1 MSTKSDSQEIPLREA
16 VSSSQ
21 TARTDLNDAHPPSSS
36 FTGSSVSFSHIS
48 YTIKTKTG
56 EKKLINDVSVKVKAG
71 ELLAIMGPSGA
82 GKSTLLDLMS
92 TRKTFASGGSMSLN
106 GSPLSPKDMLKISS
120 FVEQEDALLGVLS
133 VRETISYSL
142 RLSLPKAS
150 RAFVSQRVNRI
161 IDLLGLASCAETRI
175 GTPIQRGISGGQ
187 KRRVSVAC
195 SLVAFPRVLFLDEP
209 TSGLDSTSAREV
221 MFAVR
226 RVAREEG
233 IIIVASIHQPSLETC
248 KQFTD
253 LLLLTGGQICYNGPM
268 ENLDGF
274 LAGFGKPVGKFVSRK
289 LSSLRLVSSRP
300 DSTLTRFSLRLAI
313 VQVNPTDSVMDLLNT
328 DFASSPANA
337 AVESSSSSNDKAD
350 TRTTAE
356 ALRSFYLST
365 VPTAESTESAVLP
378 DKDVHAV
385 MLEHEN
391 QEGKGGKLASLW
403 GNTYVLSERTTKN
416 YSRNLLA
423 YGIRA
428 GMYVGM
434 AVMIA
439 LIWINIGYDASR
451 INDRLSVH
459 FYAIAFLAFMSVA
472 GIPGFLEERAVFKK
486 ERTNG
491 LYSTLPFV
499 LSNTVVTIPF
509 LFVCSLFFVLIMYWA
524 VGLHPGGRAAFRF
537 LGILFLSIFAAESQ
551 VVLVASL
558 LPVFIAALAIAAFIN
573 GFWMS
578 VGGYFLKARNL
589 PRFWFYS
596 FHWMNYQK
604 YSFELL
610 ANSDLDGL
618 TFDCSDAACPYPST
632 LGGNLLSGRDVLVY
646 LEIADVSYANWI
658 GILISIIVI
667 YRIALFFSLKY
678 VKKW

>member
-1 MSTKSDSQEIPLREA
+1 MTTDLIPLRQP
-16 VSSSQ
+16 VSFDNAQ
-21 TARTDLNDAHPPSSS
+21 TNTTTSSS
-36 FTGSSVSFSHIS
+36 FTGSSLSFSHLS
-48 YTIKTKTG
+48 YTIKTKAG
-56 EKKLINDVSVKVKAG
+56 EKKLINDVSIKVKAG

-92 TRKTFASGGSMSLN
+92 TRKTFAPEGSMSLN

-120 FVEQEDALLGVLS
+120 FVEQEDALLGVLT
-133 VRETISYSL
+133 VRETIAYSL
-142 RLSLPKAS
+142 RLSLPKAPKS
-150 RAFVSQRVNRI
+150 FVAKRVNRI

-175 GTPIQRGISGGQ
+175 GTPISRGISGGQ

-274 LAGFGKPVGKFVSRK
+274 LAGFGKPVGKFV
-289 LSSLRLVSSRP
+289 
-300 DSTLTRFSLRLAI
+300 
-313 VQVNPTDSVMDLLNT
+313 NPTDSVMDLLNT
-328 DFASSPANA
+328 DFASPDSASN
-337 AVESSSSSNDKAD
+337 ENDKAD
-350 TRTTAE
+350 SRSTADS
-356 ALRSFYLST
+356 LRSFYLST
-365 VPTAESTESAVLP
+365 VTATESDESSEVVG
-378 DKDVHAV
+378 KNVHDV
-385 MLEHEN
+385 MIEHEN
-391 QEGKGGKLASLW
+391 QEGKGGKMESLW

-423 YGIRA
+423 YGIRG

-439 LIWINIGYDASR
+439 LIWIRIGLDASR

-472 GIPGFLEERAVFKK
+472 GIPGFLEERAVFRK
-486 ERTNG
+486 ERANG
-491 LYSTLPFV
+491 LYGTLPFL
-499 LSNTVVTIPF
+499 LSNTIISIPF
-509 LFVCSLFFVLIMYWA
+509 LFACSLFFVLIMYWA

-537 LGILFLSIFAAESQ
+537 LGILFLSLYAAESQ
-551 VVLVASL
+551 VILVASL

-589 PRFWFYS
+589 PRFWYYS

-646 LEIADVSYANWI
+646 LEIADVSYGKWV

-667 YRIALFFSLKY
+667 YRIALYFALKHIR
-678 VKKW
+678 KW